1 MDNGMDNML
10 DMYLFETNSLLEQLD
25 ELLIEAEKAGDFTV
39 DDVNE
44 IFRIMHTIKGSS
56 AMMEFSSLMQI
67 AHHIED
73 LFFFIRENGLD
84 SLDSSHKSTLFD
96 LMFRS
101 TDMLRTEVSKVE
113 NNEPLSD
120 NVDNLTLEINSFLK
134 KINKDNVPVGKEA
147 KSGKTAEQKEAAPA
161 PAAAPVTPAVH
172 INEIRMD
179 LAECP
184 DDPAPFFLR
193 IFFDEGCG
201 MENLRAFMLI
211 TALKESGLEFNSYPA
226 DVETNSQSSNFII
239 EKGFFL
245 TLNSREEA
253 DAAISQINTLN
264 NIRSYEL
271 IENVRGKSAAS
282 EEKTQ
287 VSAASLSASP
297 KGQGPAGAPAANGG
311 HQTPNKQNLIS
322 VNLAKLDNLVALV
335 GEIVITES
343 MVTSSPEIQNLKN
356 LDSFLKATRQ
366 LRKLTDDLQDI
377 VMSLRMVP
385 VSGVFQKMN
394 RIVRDMKQKLKKDV
408 RLTIIGENTEVD
420 KSIVD
425 SIGDPIMHIVRNSM
439 DHGIEETAEQRIAAG
454 KNPQGEIIL
463 SATHTTNEVI
473 ISIRDDGNGVNPA
486 GVLAKAKRNGILTK
500 PESEYSQKEIL
511 ALLLAPG
518 FSTNEVVTE
527 FSGRGV
533 GMDVVKKNVEAIGG
547 TVTIT
552 SEQGKG
558 MCTTLKIPLTMA
570 IVDGM
575 EISVGKSVFTIPIAN
590 IRQSFKVKNEDV
602 IYDTEGNEIIKCM
615 NQFYPIIRI
624 HRLYNIETEIT
635 SIEDGILVWVES
647 GDKSY
652 CLFVDDLLGEQQVV
666 VKPLPVYLNNF
677 NIKDSG
683 ISGCTILGDGNISII
698 LDVLNLYAA
707 AHN

>member
-1 MDNGMDNML
+1 M
-10 DMYLFETNSLLEQLD
+10 
-25 ELLIEAEKAGDFTV
+25 
-39 DDVNE
+39 
-44 IFRIMHTIKGSS
+44 
-56 AMMEFSSLMQI
+56 
-67 AHHIED
+67 
-73 LFFFIRENGLD
+73 
-84 SLDSSHKSTLFD
+84 
-96 LMFRS
+96 
-101 TDMLRTEVSKVE
+101 
-113 NNEPLSD
+113 
-120 NVDNLTLEINSFLK
+120 
-134 KINKDNVPVGKEA
+134 
-147 KSGKTAEQKEAAPA
+147 
-161 PAAAPVTPAVH
+161 
-172 INEIRMD
+172 
-179 LAECP
+179 
-184 DDPAPFFLR
+184 
-193 IFFDEGCG
+193 
-201 MENLRAFMLI
+201 
-211 TALKESGLEFNSYPA
+211 
-226 DVETNSQSSNFII
+226 
-239 EKGFFL
+239 
-245 TLNSREEA
+245 
-253 DAAISQINTLN
+253 
-264 NIRSYEL
+264 
-271 IENVRGKSAAS
+271 
-282 EEKTQ
+282 
-287 VSAASLSASP
+287 
-297 KGQGPAGAPAANGG
+297 
-311 HQTPNKQNLIS
+311 PNKQNLIS
-322 VNLAKLDNLVALV
+322 VNLAKLDNLVAIV

-408 RLTIIGENTEVD
+408 RLTIVGENTEVD

-439 DHGIEETAEQRIAAG
+439 DHGIEETAEERIRVG

-463 SATHTTNEVI
+463 SASHTTNEVI
-473 ISIRDDGNGVNPA
+473 ISIRDDGRGVNPA

-500 PESEYSQKEIL
+500 PESEYTQKEIL

-518 FSTNEVVTE
+518 FSTNETVTE

-552 SEQGKG
+552 SDLGKG

-590 IRQSFKVKNEDV
+590 IRQSFKVKNDEV
-602 IYDTEGNEIIKCM
+602 IYDTEGNEIIRCM
-615 NQFYPIIRI
+615 NQFYPILRI
-624 HRLYNIETEIT
+624 HRLYNIETEVT
-635 SIEDGILVWVES
+635 NIEDGILVWVES

-666 VKPLPVYLNNF
+666 VKPLPVYLNSF